1 MCCKTHQTY
10 FNKKSQRRT
19 RERISS
25 IVQLKLLLFKLCS
38 PETCVPTKA
47 CQRFRKMLIKDWE
60 FRIVSVIIL
69 NEVIIKQHRQCV
81 YNVTLKRVLTNS
93 VTMKKIIIFTYSVC
107 VFVALNIHNAMPM
120 RHIYVCGVSG
130 FTIFFHIISSTKR
143 FKKKSYWT

>member
-1 MCCKTHQTY
+1 M
-10 FNKKSQRRT
+10 
-19 RERISS
+19 
-25 IVQLKLLLFKLCS
+25 LFKLCS

-130 FTIFFHIISSTKR
+130 FTIFFHIILQRHDCRKTLLTMKNMFWLNLLS
-143 FKKKSYWT
+143 KSGTLLILISN